1 MIQNDQ
7 SWCFSLSFRPV
18 KVVPQMLQWKE
29 KFFSSMKLPKVISLS
44 SKLDG
49 GDLPLGPS
57 PPLSLMILNKTHFLN
72 WSSFFKNSASF
83 DLTVLGL
90 FVWSSP
96 KNHIASSVRVYHQS
110 ICLNHFNV
118 STTTHV
124 WNLPLKKSYL
134 KWLDKSTHV
143 WEKPLSICILT
154 KWQKPNMCGFYQT
167 HTKYK
172 CVWKKPHMFVKRQ
185 TCV

>member
-1 MIQNDQ
+1 M
-7 SWCFSLSFRPV
+7 C
-18 KVVPQMLQWKE
+18 
-29 KFFSSMKLPKVISLS
+29 
-44 SKLDG
+44 
-49 GDLPLGPS
+49 
-57 PPLSLMILNKTHFLN
+57 
-72 WSSFFKNSASF
+72 A
-83 DLTVLGL
+83 
-90 FVWSSP
+90 
-96 KNHIASSVRVYHQS
+96 KNHTCVAK
-110 ICLNHFNV
+110 
-118 STTTHV
+118 TTHV

-185 TCV
+185 TCVSFSIQEVVLFVFAIVFRIFQKDLLHNIPLRHFRGDHAMSEVRNIFKSALEKITCLGIPTHVWKKPHRLKTKTAKTTPKQINFVCGHPLD